1 MNIAFLLFCDFE
13 TLDLMGPCEVFGFTE
28 GANLR
33 YFSVAG
39 GLVKAKQGYFIETE
53 PLSGMEEDSVLV
65 VPGGMGT
72 RALVG
77 DKDFLAALTAASK
90 RASYVLTVC
99 TGSAILARTGLLDGL
114 AATSNKRSYPWV
126 TSQGPA
132 VHWQPSARWV
142 VDGRFYT
149 ASGVSA
155 GTDMAL
161 GFVADR
167 LGEETA
173 RQIAKIMEY
182 TWNDDKD
189 NDPFAFKGEL

>member
-1 MNIAFLLFCDFE
+1 MNIAFLLFDDFE
-13 TLDLMGPCEVFGFTE
+13 TLDLMGPCEVFGFVE
-28 GANLR
+28 GVKLR

-39 GLVKAKQGYFIETE
+39 GPVKAKQGYFILTQ

-77 DKDFLAALTAASK
+77 DKDFLSALKSAAE
-90 RASYVLTVC
+90 RASYVLTIC

-114 AATSNKRSYPWV
+114 MATSNKRSYVWV
-126 TSQGPA
+126 TGQGPA
-132 VHWQPSARWV
+132 VRWQPSARWV
-142 VDGRFYT
+142 VDSRFYT

-167 LGEETA
+167 LGKNA
-173 RQIAKIMEY
+173 AQQIARIMEY

-189 NDPFAFKGEL
+189 SDPFAFKGEI

>member
-1 MNIAFLLFCDFE
+1 MNIAFLLFEDFE
-13 TLDLMGPCEVFGFTE
+13 TLDLMGPCEVFGFVD
-28 GANLR
+28 GAHLR

-39 GLVKAKQGYFIETE
+39 GPVKAKQGYDVLTE
-53 PLSGMEEDSVLV
+53 PLSAMEKDSVLV

-77 DKDFLAALTAASK
+77 DEDFLAALKNAAEG
-90 RASYVLTVC
+90 ASYVLTVC
-99 TGSAILARTGLLDGL
+99 TGSAILARTCLLDSL
-114 AATSNKRSYPWV
+114 AATSNKRAFAWV
-126 TSQGPA
+126 AAQGPA
-132 VHWQPSARWV
+132 VRWQPSARWV
-142 VDGRFYT
+142 ADGRFYT

-167 LGEETA
+167 IGQKEAE
-173 RQIAKIMEY
+173 RIAKVMEY
-182 TWNDDKD
+182 IWNDDQN